1 MFVLIDIG
9 GTNTRVTTISYADG
23 IGEPRMF
30 STPRDPED
38 AITYI
43 ESIIDEDRKGKEV
56 SHIIIGL
63 PGIITP
69 EGTLYK
75 APNLV
80 SWEGFPIKRKLH
92 DYFHAQVHVE
102 NDAALVGLGEAV
114 YGAGK
119 DGVIVGYLTI
129 STGVGGV
136 RIVGK
141 QIDTAT
147 FTFEPGKM
155 IRAKRTIE
163 SLISGTAF
171 KNRFH
176 THPKNVHS
184 TAVWESEAQVVA
196 EFVATAVAFWSPDTI
211 VLGGSMMNDIPLS
224 RVEKY
229 MHEYTSYLPSKPKI
243 YRGTLGDYGGLWG
256 CLAYLRASIKLK

>member
-1 MFVLIDIG
+1 MYVLIDVG
-9 GTNTRVTTISYADG
+9 GTNIRVSTIEHLDT

-30 STPRDPED
+30 STPKDPEE
-38 AITYI
+38 AIRYI
-43 ESIIDEDRKGKEV
+43 QSVIDEDRNGREV
-56 SHIIIGL
+56 SHIVIGL
-63 PGIITP
+63 PGIIDAS
-69 EGTLYK
+69 GNLYR
-75 APNLV
+75 APNL
-80 SWEGFPIKRKLH
+80 STWEGFPIKRRLS
-92 DYFHAQVHVE
+92 DYFHAQVHIE

-119 DGVIVGYLTI
+119 EGMIVGYLTI

-141 QIDTAT
+141 HIDTAT

-163 SLISGTAF
+163 SIISGTAF

-184 TAVWESEAQVVA
+184 PKVWELEAEEVA
-196 EFVATAVAFWSPDTI
+196 EFVATASAFWSPDTL
-211 VLGGSMMNDIPLS
+211 VLGGSMMKDIPLT

-229 MHEYTSYLPSKPKI
+229 MKEYLVYLPATPKL
-243 YRGTLGDYGGLWG
+243 YRGVLGDYGGVWG
-256 CLAYLRASIKLK
+256 ALAYTRGLLKLY

>member
-1 MFVLIDIG
+1 MYVLIDVG
-9 GTNTRVTTISYADG
+9 GTNIRVSTIEHADS

-30 STPRDPED
+30 STPRDPEE
-38 AITYI
+38 AVAYI
-43 ESIIDEDRKGKEV
+43 QSVIDEDRKGREV
-56 SHIIIGL
+56 SHIVMGL
-63 PGIITP
+63 PGIIDA
-69 EGTLYK
+69 EGVLYK
-75 APNLV
+75 APNL
-80 SWEGFPIKRKLH
+80 STWEGFPIKRRLAE
-92 DYFHAQVHVE
+92 YFHAQVHIE

-119 DGVIVGYLTI
+119 NGMIVGYLTI

-171 KNRFH
+171 RSRFH
-176 THPKNVHS
+176 THPKNVRS
-184 TAVWESEAQVVA
+184 PKVWELEAEEVA
-196 EFVATAVAFWSPDTI
+196 EFVATASAFWSPDTI
-211 VLGGSMMNDIPLS
+211 VLGGSMMKDIPLT

-229 MHEYTSYLPSKPKI
+229 MSEYLSYLPRPPKL
-243 YRGTLGDYGGLWG
+243 YRGTLGDFGGVHG
-256 CLAYLRASIKLK
+256 ALAYLRTTLKLR